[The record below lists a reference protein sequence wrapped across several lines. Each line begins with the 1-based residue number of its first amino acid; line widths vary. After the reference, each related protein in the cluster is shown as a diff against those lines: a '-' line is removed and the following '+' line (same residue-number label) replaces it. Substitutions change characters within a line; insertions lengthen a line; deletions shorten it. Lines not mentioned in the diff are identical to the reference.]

1 MESMREALDSI
12 SKDNFAGLES
22 TEWRITINPHTSV
35 MCYYSRESCGQG
47 DVLTLP
53 MEGQP

>member
-1 MESMREALDSI
+1 MREALDSI

-22 TEWRITINPHTSV
+22 TAWRITMNPHTSV

-47 DVLTLP
+47 YVLTLP